1 MRRGCERRSRIIE
14 KVEDRMRGIV
24 AEVAMPCF
32 LEGLEGKRNE
42 EKYIFENTKKEWKN
56 RTNCVMIY

>member
-1 MRRGCERRSRIIE
+1 
-14 KVEDRMRGIV
+14 MRGIV

-56 RTNCVMIY
+56 GSSGVMVGKKCHQPQCLC

>member
-1 MRRGCERRSRIIE
+1 
-14 KVEDRMRGIV
+14 MRGIV

-32 LEGLEGKRNE
+32 LEGLEGNE